1 VEPIFE
7 AGAKEAGMG
16 KIFVVDGA
24 KAGVEV
30 LHGMVRMYGSSKG
43 ANGANGHT

>member
-1 VEPIFE
+1 MTVEPVFE

-24 KAGVEV
+24 KAGVEI
-30 LHGMVRMYGSSKG
+30 LHGMVRMYGQSK
-43 ANGANGHT
+43 ATNGHA